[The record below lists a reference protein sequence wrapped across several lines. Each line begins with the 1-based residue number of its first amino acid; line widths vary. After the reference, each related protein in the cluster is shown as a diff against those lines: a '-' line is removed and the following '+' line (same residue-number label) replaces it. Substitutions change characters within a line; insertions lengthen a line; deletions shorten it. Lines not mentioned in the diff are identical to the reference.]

1 MQIWNYL
8 SPLDLFRQP
17 LLLRVDRREMTSTRF
32 GIFLSLLI
40 YGSLSYFFSQSD
52 FFLKQKPKIVME
64 TSALSYSPV
73 LIYSKRAF
81 AFAVKDL
88 FGNVAYDPSYF
99 SFIVESIAS
108 YPKEINGSTQVI
120 VDINQRSFH
129 KCMQSDASSMEE
141 FLLLNNSFCLDQNSF
156 KVSGANGEIN
166 SDTFQIHIY
175 LCQNSSLNGNFCKST
190 DQISEFFT
198 LKNLNLLY
206 VNTLFQPN
214 TYETATTTK
223 YVSEVHKLEPKL
235 SRLVTIHIQ
244 KAVIKTD
251 ETVLL
256 PNTKTEETFTFES
269 ETVEIGLAGV
279 NTPVTSILFFS
290 SNNLLTLTRSY
301 QSLPEAAAVLGGLFS
316 FSLMCGK
323 ILSQIDKAIHLTTL
337 LMNLLYTFQEPKKKT
352 FMKQNTFVKRTL
364 SELKFMEEDPKSSEI
379 PGHWVKPQRKPF
391 ISMEHQQK
399 KIGNLLNP
407 NDLAEKP
414 KDLVYAIEISTK
426 LTPPKDAEYKNLM
439 ESPNILQITP
449 QIPRNFENQKLSPR
463 VEIQKIPEKI
473 LQDDSLHRE
482 KIINKYHHKNE
493 EKKIIGNHERVK
505 TEGVRF
511 EISKNPL
518 IEVESPPLATP
529 GAGTGRSSPW
539 RRMSKYL
546 NFRNIFQVEGKEE
559 HRTLEEFLNFTE
571 ENHKIKFNF
580 FDFLRLIAKKI
591 MRAKTT
597 FVEKLFMRAQE
608 VFEDEIDIVKILRRI
623 QDIDKLKYLLLT
635 EKQIALFNM
644 LERPMIFVDEE
655 AHLDDSS
662 VAFAHKRA
670 SAVSSKDEIR
680 QAFNYYLEI
689 EKKKELD
696 PVDKK
701 LFFLVDKKFR
711 TYKKYFKRE

>member
-1 MQIWNYL
+1 MNFEKYL
-8 SPLDLFRQP
+8 SSIDLFRQP

-52 FFLKQKPKIVME
+52 FFLKQKPKIVNE
-64 TSALSYSPV
+64 TSALSYSPL
-73 LIYSKRAF
+73 LIYSQRVF

-88 FGNVAYDPSYF
+88 FGNPAYDPSYF
-99 SFIVESIAS
+99 SFVVESTAS
-108 YPKEINGSTQVI
+108 YPKVINGSTQVI
-120 VDINQRSFH
+120 VDINQRDFH
-129 KCMQSDASSMEE
+129 KCNESDASSMEE
-141 FLLLNNSFCLDQNSF
+141 FLLINNSFCLDQNSF
-156 KVSGANGEIN
+156 KVSGANGEVN

-175 LCQNSSLNGNFCKST
+175 LCQNSSLNGNFCKT
-190 DQISEFFT
+190 MDQIYDFFT

-214 TYETATTTK
+214 TYESATTTK

-235 SRLVTIHIQ
+235 SRLVSIRIQ
-244 KAVIKTD
+244 KAIVKTD

-256 PNTKTEETFTFES
+256 PNTKVEETFTFES
-269 ETVEIGLAGV
+269 ETVEIGLAGL
-279 NTPVTSILFFS
+279 NTPVSSILFFS

-323 ILSQIDKAIHLTTL
+323 ILSQMDKAIYLTTL

-352 FMKQNTFVKRTL
+352 FMKQNTFVRRTL
-364 SELKFMEEDPKSSEI
+364 SELKFMEEDPKDSETPI
-379 PGHWVKPQRKPF
+379 PRAKPQRKPF
-391 ISMEHQQK
+391 ISLEHQQK
-399 KIGNLLNP
+399 KLGNFLNP
-407 NDLAEKP
+407 NDLIEKP
-414 KDLVYAIEISTK
+414 KDLFYAIEISTK
-426 LTPPKDAEYKNLM
+426 FTPKDAEFKHLM
-439 ESPNILQITP
+439 ESPNTLQNTP
-449 QIPRNFENQKLSPR
+449 QVPRVIENMKLSPR

-473 LQDDSLHRE
+473 LKDDSLPSE
-482 KIINKYHHKNE
+482 TIKYQLNDD
-493 EKKIIGNHERVK
+493 KKQSNHERVK

-511 EISKNPL
+511 EIAKSPF
-518 IEVESPPLATP
+518 IEGDSPPIGTP

-546 NFRNIFQVEGKEE
+546 NFRNIFQVEVKEE
-559 HRTLEEFLNFTE
+559 HRTLEEFLHFSE
-571 ENHKIKFNF
+571 ENHKIQFNF
-580 FDFLRLIAKKI
+580 FDFLKLMAKKI
-591 MRAKTT
+591 IRAKTT

-623 QDIDKLKYLLLT
+623 QDIDKLKYLLLS

-670 SAVSSKDEIR
+670 SSSCKDEIK

-696 PVDKK
+696 SVDKK

-711 TYKKYFKRE
+711 TYKKYFKKE